1 MCYFFIS
8 MKKLVI
14 ILSLISKSMLAQ
26 NVNYDEAKIPPYTL
40 PDILTGVDHKK
51 ITSVSQWEANR
62 PALLRLFAENV
73 YGHTPAI
80 STKKRFKII
89 ETKND
94 ALAGKAIRKQILITF
109 DDYPQ
114 LQGINILLYIPKN
127 VRKAPVFVGLN
138 FEGNHSLGNDP
149 EVLITQNWMVDFQ
162 KNPERVRDHVALD
175 ASRGK
180 AVVETWPAEMI
191 IDKGFAMA
199 TAYYGDIE
207 PDHAEGWKTGL
218 RGALDKVDEKDW
230 SAMGAW
236 AWQLSRMM
244 DYLETD
250 TDISSKKAIVIGH
263 SRLGKAAFWAAAQDQ
278 RFAAFISNESGEG
291 GAALKRRWYGETHEI
306 INEKFPHWFSAKYKT
321 YSNNIQSLPFDQ
333 HQLFGL
339 IAPRAVYVS
348 SAEGD
353 QWADPNGEFLSL
365 KNAEPVFSLYKKKG
379 LGVDSRPPVNQP
391 VGDFIR
397 YHYRSGKHDMNAYD
411 WEQYLKF
418 ATEIV
423 NK

>member
-1 MCYFFIS
+1 
-8 MKKLVI
+8 MKKLII
-14 ILSLISKSMLAQ
+14 ILSLISQSMLAQ

-40 PDILTGVDHKK
+40 PDILTGVNNIK
-51 ITSVSQWEANR
+51 ISNAKQWEANR
-62 PALLRLFAENV
+62 PALLQLFAENV
-73 YGHTPAI
+73 YGVTPTI
-80 STKKRFKII
+80 SIKQRFKVI
-89 ETKND
+89 ETNND
-94 ALAGKAIRKQILITF
+94 ALGGKAIRKQILITF

-114 LQGINILLYIPKN
+114 LSGINLLIYIPKHI
-127 VRKAPVFVGLN
+127 KKPPVFVGLN
-138 FEGNHSLGNDP
+138 FEGNQSLGNDP
-149 EVLITQNWMVDFQ
+149 DVLLTQNWMVDFQ
-162 KNPERVRDHVALD
+162 KNPERVKNNRALE
-175 ASRGK
+175 AIRGN
-180 AVVETWPAEMI
+180 AVVESWPAETI

-207 PDHAEGWKTGL
+207 PDYAEGWKLGL
-218 RGALDKVDEKDW
+218 RGAIGMADDQKW

-236 AWQLSRMM
+236 AWQLSRML

-250 TDISSKKAIVIGH
+250 ADINSKKAIVVGH
-263 SRLGKAAFWAAAQDQ
+263 SRLGKAAFWAAVQDQ

-306 INEKFPHWFSAKYKT
+306 INKNFPHWFSGKYKT
-321 YSNNIQSLPFDQ
+321 YSGNIASLPFDQ

-339 IAPRAVYVS
+339 IAPRPVYVS

-365 KNAEPVFSLYKKKG
+365 KNAEPVYALYGKKG
-379 LGVDSRPPVNQP
+379 LGVNTQPPVNTP
-391 VGDFIR
+391 VGSHLR

-418 ATEIV
+418 AAEVV

>member
-1 MCYFFIS
+1 MF
-8 MKKLVI
+8 
-14 ILSLISKSMLAQ
+14 AQ
-26 NVNYDEAKIPPYTL
+26 NVNYDEAKIPPYNL
-40 PDILTGVDHKK
+40 PDILTGVNGKK
-51 ITSVSQWEANR
+51 ISTTQQWEFNR
-62 PALLRLFAENV
+62 PALLQLFAENV
-73 YGHTPAI
+73 YGVTPAI
-80 STKKRFKII
+80 STKFHSKLL
-89 ETKND
+89 ETNST
-94 ALAGKAIRKQILITF
+94 ALGGKAIRKQILITF

-114 LQGINILLYIPKN
+114 LKGINILLYIPKN
-127 VRKAPVFVGLN
+127 VIPAPVFVGLN
-138 FEGNHSLGNDP
+138 FEGNHSISNDP
-149 EVLITQNWMVDFQ
+149 TVFLTQNWMVDFQ
-162 KNPERVRDHVALD
+162 KNPERVKDNKALE

-180 AVVETWPAEMI
+180 AVVESWPAEMI

-207 PDHAEGWKTGL
+207 PDHAEGWKSGL
-218 RGALDKVDEKDW
+218 RGTIGMTNDQQW

-250 TDISSKKAIVIGH
+250 AHINSKKTIVVGH

-306 INEKFPHWFSAKYKT
+306 INDKFPHWFSGKYKT
-321 YSNNIQSLPFDQ
+321 YSGNIQSLPFDQ

-339 IAPRAVYVS
+339 IAPRPVYVA

-353 QWADPNGEFLSL
+353 QWADPKGEFLSL
-365 KNAEPVFSLYKKKG
+365 KNAEPIYTLYGKKG
-379 LGVDSRPPVNQP
+379 LEVDNQP
-391 VGDFIR
+391 HVNHPVGNYIR
-397 YHYRSGKHDMNAYD
+397 YHYRAGKHDMNTYD
-411 WEQYLKF
+411 WEHFLKF

>member
-1 MCYFFIS
+1 
-8 MKKLVI
+8 MKKLI
-14 ILSLISKSMLAQ
+14 FILSLISQSMFAQ

-40 PDILTGVDHKK
+40 PDILTGVDGKK
-51 ITSVSQWEANR
+51 ISTSTQWEANR
-62 PALLRLFAENV
+62 PALLQLFAQNV
-73 YGHTPAI
+73 YGVTPTI
-80 STKKRFKII
+80 STKQRFRII
-89 ETKND
+89 ETQND
-94 ALAGKAIRKQILITF
+94 ALNGKAIRKQILITF

-114 LQGINILLYIPKN
+114 LSGINILLYVPKN
-127 VRKAPVFVGLN
+127 VAKPPVFVGLN
-138 FEGNHSLGNDP
+138 FEGNHSIGNDP
-149 EVLITQNWMVDFQ
+149 AVLLTKNWMIDFQ
-162 KNPERVRDHVALD
+162 KNPERVKDNHSLE

-180 AVVETWPAEMI
+180 AIVESWPAEMI

-207 PDHAEGWKTGL
+207 PDYAEGWKSGL
-218 RGALDKVDEKDW
+218 RGAIGMTDEKKW
-230 SAMGAW
+230 CAMGAW
-236 AWQLSRMM
+236 AWQLSRIL

-250 TDISSKKAIVIGH
+250 ADINSKKAIVVGH

-306 INEKFPHWFSAKYKT
+306 INTNFPHWFSDKYKT
-321 YSNNIQSLPFDQ
+321 YSNNIPALPLDQ

-339 IAPRAVYVS
+339 IAPRPAYVS

-365 KNAEPVFSLYKKKG
+365 KNAEPVFALYGKKG
-379 LGVDSRPPVNQP
+379 LGVNTHPSVNQP
-391 VGDFIR
+391 VGNYIR

-418 ATEIV
+418 AKEVIG
-423 NK
+423 K